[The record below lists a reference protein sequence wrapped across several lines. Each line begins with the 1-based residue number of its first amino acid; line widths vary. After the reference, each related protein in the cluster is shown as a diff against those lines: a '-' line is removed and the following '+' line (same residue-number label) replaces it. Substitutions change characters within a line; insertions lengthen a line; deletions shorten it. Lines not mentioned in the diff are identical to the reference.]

1 MVLQTSGSA
10 IKFSEI
16 QDEFGGTNPISLSEY
31 YIGGDNVPATITSS
45 GVAPGAFTAY
55 TGGGVFVLPFVFGP
69 ITHFKQVITKS
80 FTFTEGGSGSSFLST
95 LLASN
100 PTYTYTLAFDAADLL
115 ASSAIL
121 TSASTNGTALFPGSV
136 NGGATN
142 SVTYKAA
149 YEASLN
155 AANEVIITSGGFDYQ
170 IGSNVF
176 ASRITPILFSAGTT
190 AEVIASDFSQVRRRT
205 TGTQVTS
212 NVNPNVPAN
221 GEVSISD
228 YYGGRDD

>member
-1 MVLQTSGSA
+1 VISKSFSFTQNTSGASM
-10 IKFSEI
+10 I
-16 QDEFGGTNPISLSEY
+16 
-31 YIGGDNVPATITSS
+31 
-45 GVAPGAFTAY
+45 
-55 TGGGVFVLPFVFGP
+55 
-69 ITHFKQVITKS
+69 
-80 FTFTEGGSGSSFLST
+80 ST

-100 PTYTYTLAFDAADLL
+100 PTYTYTLQFDGTT
-115 ASSAIL
+115 IV

-149 YEASLN
+149 FEASN
-155 AANEVIITSGGFDYQ
+155 NSANEVIVTVGGFDYQ

-176 ASRITPILFSAGTT
+176 ASRITPVLALAGTT
-190 AEVIASDFSQVRRRT
+190 STVISSDFSQVRRRT